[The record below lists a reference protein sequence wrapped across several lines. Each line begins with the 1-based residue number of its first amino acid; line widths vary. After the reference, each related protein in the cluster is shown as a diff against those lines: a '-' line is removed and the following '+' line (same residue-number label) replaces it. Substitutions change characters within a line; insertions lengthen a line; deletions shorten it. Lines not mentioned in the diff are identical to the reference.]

1 MLVTNI
7 LKRLI
12 ICSLL
17 LLLASLRHIK
27 HAIGIINA
35 IGWGRLVVRGSPPS
49 KSTPFLQIFV
59 LFLFLFFFF
68 CFLWGVC
75 GNAATLIDYAH
86 WPTGVCNVMFLAF
99 PKQPNPKL
107 CSHLARALINI
118 EINRTLINRNTFEYR
133 YGGMSVW

>member
-1 MLVTNI
+1 MQLALLTPSAGVVWLFEGVRHPN
-7 LKRLI
+7 
-12 ICSLL
+12 LL
-17 LLLASLRHIK
+17 LFCR
-27 HAIGIINA
+27 
-35 IGWGRLVVRGSPPS
+35 
-49 KSTPFLQIFV
+49 
-59 LFLFLFFFF
+59 FLFYFYFYFFFS
-68 CFLWGVC
+68 FLWGVC